1 MAGTTLSDIIV
12 PEIFTPY
19 VINRTMELSAFFQS
33 GIIQR
38 DAYFDRLAAEPA
50 QIHNMPFFSDLT
62 GSSENI
68 VEGQDLTPDGIKSA
82 KDVSTT
88 IRRGKMWA
96 ATDLSRQLADGD
108 PLRAISETVAGFW
121 TRDHQDELL
130 EILKGVFACADMADH
145 ILDITTRS
153 GKNANISATTFMEAL
168 QLLGDAQAQITAV
181 CMHSA
186 TKTYLKQQNLISTE
200 RDSNSVEFD
209 TYQGRRV
216 VVDDGCPVED
226 GVYTTYL
233 FGNGAIAYG
242 IGNPEGHVAT
252 ETDRDKKKGSGVN
265 YLINRRC
272 FIMHPKGIAWQNKVR
287 ANIES
292 VSREELAN
300 GTNWARVYEPKQ
312 VKIIAFKHKLA
323 G

>member
-12 PEIFTPY
+12 PELFNPY

-38 DAYFDRLAAEPA
+38 DPYFDNLASEPA
-50 QIHNMPFFSDLT
+50 QVHNMPFFNDLT

-68 VEGQDLTPDGIKSA
+68 VEGTDLTAKGITSS

-88 IRRGKMWA
+88 IRRGVMFS
-96 ATDLSRQLADGD
+96 ATDLSRELADGD
-108 PLRAISETVAGFW
+108 PLTAIGNLMAGFW
-121 TRDHQDELL
+121 MRDHQAELL
-130 EILKGVFACADMADH
+130 NILKGVFACADMSDH
-145 ILDITTRS
+145 ILDIT
-153 GKNANISATTFMEAL
+153 GKTGKLANISASAFIDAL

-181 CMHSA
+181 CMHST
-186 TKTYLKQQNLISTE
+186 TKSYLKQQNLISTE

-209 TYQGRRV
+209 VYQGRRV
-216 VVDDGCPVED
+216 IVDDGCPVED
-226 GVYTTYL
+226 DFYTTYL
-233 FGNGAIAYG
+233 FGQGAIAYG

-272 FIMHPKGIAWQNKVR
+272 FIMHPRGIAWQNRVR
-287 ANIES
+287 ANVES

-300 GTNWARVYEPKQ
+300 ATNWKRVYDSKQ
-312 VKIIAFKHKLA
+312 VKIVAFKHKL

>member
-1 MAGTTLSDIIV
+1 MAGTTLSDVIV
-12 PEIFTPY
+12 PELFNPY

-38 DAYFDRLAAEPA
+38 DPYFDRLAAEPA
-50 QIHNMPFFSDLT
+50 QTHNMPFFNDLT

-68 VEGQDLTPDGIKSA
+68 VEGTDLTAKGITSA

-88 IRRGKMWA
+88 IRRGAMWS

-108 PLRAISETVAGFW
+108 PLKAIGDLVAGFW
-121 TRDHQDELL
+121 TRDHQAELL
-130 EILKGVFACADMADH
+130 NILKGVFTCTDMSDH
-145 ILDITTRS
+145 ILDVTTKS
-153 GKNANISATTFMEAL
+153 GKNANISAGAFIDAL
-168 QLLGDAQAQITAV
+168 QLMGDAQAQITAV

-186 TKTYLKQQNLISTE
+186 TKSYLKQQNLISTE

-209 TYQGRRV
+209 VYQGRRV
-216 VVDDGCPVED
+216 IVDDGCPVED

-233 FGNGAIAYG
+233 FGQGAIAYG

-272 FIMHPKGIAWQNKVR
+272 FIMHPRGIAWQNKVR

-292 VSREELAN
+292 VFREELAN
-300 GTNWARVYEPKQ
+300 ATNWKRVYEPKQ
-312 VKIIAFKHKLA
+312 VKIVAFKHKSA
-323 G
+323 V